1 MVLMTAFTYILKIG
15 LKLYLPVQIYEIWDD
30 FSMYC
35 SEWTR
40 KKWQLKNMQF
50 QKEKKEILHNFVVP
64 SVEKSLLNR
73 CRWMYHKDPVSTL

>member
-35 SEWTR
+35 SE
-40 KKWQLKNMQF
+40 
-50 QKEKKEILHNFVVP
+50 
-64 SVEKSLLNR
+64 
-73 CRWMYHKDPVSTL
+73 